1 MNNLRALNLD
11 PAKALANRGLN
22 LALYRVRLVTRDS
35 SLAFHLGVAKA
46 PRPGRRPSHRH
57 RPRRHHCR
65 RQRLLPRHYI
75 QSPIVLIT
83 VVSVVRGCLIGTR
96 SRGVVGVR
104 VGVGGGLIGAG
115 ARGVERERRVLVL
128 IGAEAGVVGVGARVV
143 VVVGAIEVG
152 HGKPARERKKC
163 KD

>member
-1 MNNLRALNLD
+1 M
-11 PAKALANRGLN
+11 
-22 LALYRVRLVTRDS
+22 
-35 SLAFHLGVAKA
+35 
-46 PRPGRRPSHRH
+46 
-57 RPRRHHCR
+57 
-65 RQRLLPRHYI
+65 
-75 QSPIVLIT
+75 
-83 VVSVVRGCLIGTR
+83 IGTR